1 MTSALQT
8 AARVTL
14 GSALVLAGVSHLT
27 VAREGFA
34 DQVPEWVP
42 FDVDATVLASG
53 VAEIALG
60 GALVALPKQRR
71 RLGVLA
77 ALFFVAVF
85 PGNISQL
92 VHHRDGL
99 GIDSD
104 LKRVLRLP
112 FQPVL
117 IATALWSTG
126 VIGER

>member
-1 MTSALQT
+1 MTSALRT
-8 AARVTL
+8 AARVTI
-14 GSALVLAGVSHLT
+14 GSALVLAGLSHLT

-117 IATALWSTG
+117 IAAALWSTG

>member
-1 MTSALQT
+1 MTSALRT

-14 GSALVLAGVSHLT
+14 GSALVLAGLSHLT